1 MAHIPDGLLS
11 LPVLAGGWVA
21 TGGLAAWS
29 LRRLREETI
38 PTTAVMAAVFFSVS
52 LVAVPVGPSSVHLL
66 LAGLM
71 GLMIGPLT
79 VPAVMVGLALQ
90 ALMFGF
96 GGLLS
101 LGVNTL
107 NIALPG
113 VVAGLL
119 LGPLVGRA
127 APARAAVLAAL
138 GAALAVLATGGG
150 VALALALSSPDYL
163 PSARVLLL
171 TYMPL
176 MAAEALITGFAVHFL
191 KRVRPE
197 ALAGGDRP

>member
-11 LPVLAGGWVA
+11 LPVLGGGWAA
-21 TGGLAAWS
+21 TAGLCLWS
-29 LRRLREETI
+29 LPRLKEETI
-38 PTTAVMAAVFFSVS
+38 PGTAVLAAVFFSVS

-66 LAGLM
+66 LSGLM
-71 GLMIGPLT
+71 GLMIGPLA

-96 GGLLS
+96 GGLIA
-101 LGVNTL
+101 LGVNTV

-113 VVAGLL
+113 V
-119 LGPLVGRA
+119 LVGLVLGGRVARA
-127 APARAAVLAAL
+127 APARAAVLAAF

-163 PSARVLLL
+163 PSARVLLV
-171 TYMPL
+171 TYLPL

-197 ALAGGDRP
+197 ALAGTRP